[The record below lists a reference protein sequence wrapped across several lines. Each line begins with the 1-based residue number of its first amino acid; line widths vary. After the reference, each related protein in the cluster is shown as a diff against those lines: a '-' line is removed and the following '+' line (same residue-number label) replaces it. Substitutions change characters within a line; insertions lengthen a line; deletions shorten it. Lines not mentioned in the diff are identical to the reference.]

1 MVHFRLAL
9 RNCLMPV
16 ITVTGMQIGNLIAFA
31 LITETVFQ
39 WPGMG
44 LLFIQSVMFVDIPVM
59 AAYLVIVS
67 FIFVALNT
75 LVDMMYGV
83 VDPRL
88 RSQHVKEAP
97 MLTKPVS
104 VASRRRF
111 ARFLQSDLWWS
122 LRQDYVA
129 MGAGVIL
136 IVVLLLAV
144 FAPWIAPQN
153 PYDLAQLDLL
163 NAELPPVWES
173 GSDPQFLLG
182 TDTQGRDV
190 WSAILYGSRMSLVIG
205 LATVVL
211 SLAIGLLVG
220 LAAGYFGGWI
230 DNALMRL
237 GDTLLSI
244 PTILVA
250 ILVTAVFRQL
260 LPPGLRETLSAV
272 ILILAI
278 SMTTWVQYARTVRA
292 SALVER
298 GKEYVQAARLIRVSS
313 LRIMLTH
320 ILPNTLTPVMVTA
333 TLNLGLAILVE
344 ATLSCLGV
352 GLPPTEPSL
361 GTLIRLGNQFL
372 FSGQWWVVVFP
383 ALYLSLIVLVVNLL
397 GDWLRDALNP
407 RLR

>member
-1 MVHFRLAL
+1 
-9 RNCLMPV
+9 
-16 ITVTGMQIGNLIAFA
+16 
-31 LITETVFQ
+31 
-39 WPGMG
+39 
-44 LLFIQSVMFVDIPVM
+44 
-59 AAYLVIVS
+59 
-67 FIFVALNT
+67 
-75 LVDMMYGV
+75 
-83 VDPRL
+83 
-88 RSQHVKEAP
+88 
-97 MLTKPVS
+97 MLTKPF
-104 VASRRRF
+104 AGAGEGRL
-111 ARFLQSDLWWS
+111 ARFLRSDLWWS

-129 MGAGVIL
+129 MGAGIVL
-136 IVVLLLAV
+136 LAVVLLAL

-163 NAELPPVWES
+163 TAELPPVWEA

-260 LPPGLRETLSAV
+260 LPPGMRETLSAV

-278 SMTTWVQYARTVRA
+278 SMTNWVQYARTVRA

-333 TLNLGLAILVE
+333 TLNLGLAILIE
-344 ATLSCLGV
+344 ATLSFLGV
-352 GLPPTEPSL
+352 GMPPTEPSL

>member
-1 MVHFRLAL
+1 
-9 RNCLMPV
+9 
-16 ITVTGMQIGNLIAFA
+16 
-31 LITETVFQ
+31 
-39 WPGMG
+39 
-44 LLFIQSVMFVDIPVM
+44 M
-59 AAYLVIVS
+59 A
-67 FIFVALNT
+67 
-75 LVDMMYGV
+75 GG
-83 VDPRL
+83 
-88 RSQHVKEAP
+88 EA
-97 MLTKPVS
+97 
-104 VASRRRF
+104 
-111 ARFLQSDLWWS
+111 
-122 LRQDYVA
+122 
-129 MGAGVIL
+129 
-136 IVVLLLAV
+136 
-144 FAPWIAPQN
+144 
-153 PYDLAQLDLL
+153 
-163 NAELPPVWES
+163 
-173 GSDPQFLLG
+173 QFLLG

-220 LAAGYFGGWI
+220 LAAGYFGGWV

-260 LPPGLRETLSAV
+260 LPPGMRETLSSV

-278 SMTTWVQYARTVRA
+278 SMTNWVQYARTVRA

-313 LRIMLTH
+313 LRIMLMH

-333 TLNLGLAILVE
+333 TLNLGLAILIE
-344 ATLSCLGV
+344 ATLSFLGV
-352 GLPPTEPSL
+352 GMPPTEPSL

>member
-1 MVHFRLAL
+1 MLTNPMSNAGRGRLA
-9 RNCLMPV
+9 R
-16 ITVTGMQIGNLIAFA
+16 F
-31 LITETVFQ
+31 FQ
-39 WPGMG
+39 G
-44 LLFIQSVMFVDIPVM
+44 
-59 AAYLVIVS
+59 
-67 FIFVALNT
+67 
-75 LVDMMYGV
+75 
-83 VDPRL
+83 
-88 RSQHVKEAP
+88 
-97 MLTKPVS
+97 
-104 VASRRRF
+104 
-111 ARFLQSDLWWS
+111 DLWWS
-122 LRQDYVA
+122 LRQDPVA
-129 MGAGVIL
+129 MGAGVVL
-136 IVVLLLAV
+136 IAVVLLAL

-163 NAELPPVWES
+163 NAELPPRWIAGGEA
-173 GSDPQFLLG
+173 QFLLG

-211 SLAIGLLVG
+211 SLAIGLMVG

-260 LPPGLRETLSAV
+260 LPPGLRETLSSV

-278 SMTTWVQYARTVRA
+278 SMTNWVQYARTVRA

-298 GKEYVQAARLIRVSS
+298 GKEYVQSARLIRVSP

-333 TLNLGLAILVE
+333 TLNLGLAILIE
-344 ATLSCLGV
+344 ATLSFLGV
-352 GLPPTEPSL
+352 GMPPTEPSL

-383 ALYLSLIVLVVNLL
+383 AVYLSLVVLVVNLL

>member
-1 MVHFRLAL
+1 
-9 RNCLMPV
+9 
-16 ITVTGMQIGNLIAFA
+16 
-31 LITETVFQ
+31 
-39 WPGMG
+39 
-44 LLFIQSVMFVDIPVM
+44 
-59 AAYLVIVS
+59 
-67 FIFVALNT
+67 
-75 LVDMMYGV
+75 
-83 VDPRL
+83 
-88 RSQHVKEAP
+88 

-104 VASRRRF
+104 NAGRGRL
-111 ARFLQSDLWWS
+111 ARFFQGDLWWS
-122 LRQDYVA
+122 LRQDPVA
-129 MGAGVIL
+129 MGAGVVL
-136 IVVLLLAV
+136 IAVVLLAL

-163 NAELPPVWES
+163 NAELPPRWIAGGEA
-173 GSDPQFLLG
+173 QFLLG

-260 LPPGLRETLSAV
+260 LPPGLRETLSSV

-278 SMTTWVQYARTVRA
+278 SMTNWVQYARTVRA

-298 GKEYVQAARLIRVSS
+298 GKEYVQSARLIRVSP

-333 TLNLGLAILVE
+333 TLNLGLAILIE
-344 ATLSCLGV
+344 ATLSFLGV
-352 GLPPTEPSL
+352 GMPPTEPSL

-383 ALYLSLIVLVVNLL
+383 AVYLSLVVLVVNLL

>member
-1 MVHFRLAL
+1 
-9 RNCLMPV
+9 
-16 ITVTGMQIGNLIAFA
+16 
-31 LITETVFQ
+31 
-39 WPGMG
+39 
-44 LLFIQSVMFVDIPVM
+44 
-59 AAYLVIVS
+59 
-67 FIFVALNT
+67 
-75 LVDMMYGV
+75 
-83 VDPRL
+83 
-88 RSQHVKEAP
+88 
-97 MLTKPVS
+97 MLTKPMS
-104 VASRRRF
+104 NAGRGRL
-111 ARFLQSDLWWS
+111 ARFFQGDLWWS
-122 LRQDYVA
+122 LRQDPVA
-129 MGAGVIL
+129 MGAGVVL
-136 IVVLLLAV
+136 IAVVLLAL

-163 NAELPPVWES
+163 NAELPPRWIAGGEA
-173 GSDPQFLLG
+173 QFLLG

-260 LPPGLRETLSAV
+260 LPPGLRETLSSV

-278 SMTTWVQYARTVRA
+278 SMTNWVQYARTVRA

-298 GKEYVQAARLIRVSS
+298 GKEYVQSARLIRVSP

-320 ILPNTLTPVMVTA
+320 ILPNTLTPVMVTT
-333 TLNLGLAILVE
+333 TLNLGLAILIE
-344 ATLSCLGV
+344 ATLSFLGV
-352 GLPPTEPSL
+352 GMPPTEPSL

-383 ALYLSLIVLVVNLL
+383 AVYLSLVVLVVNLL